1 MNYKPQCLS
10 QLAKRMI
17 ENGKTK
23 WQNVSMPATTV
34 YDSLNL
40 KMQPWGI
47 GWNDTKY
54 STRPV
59 QYSTTSFLVSIKK
72 THGINKKTIK
82 HYITITIEKEKH
94 IMARNPKI
102 KTKGK
107 HPIHVWKLLQHAHIQ

>member
-82 HYITITIEKEKH
+82 HKKKK
-94 IMARNPKI
+94 NKS
-102 KTKGK
+102 KTK
-107 HPIHVWKLLQHAHIQ
+107 KLATFLDENSTTQ

>member
-82 HYITITIEKEKH
+82 HKKKKKT
-94 IMARNPKI
+94 NP
-102 KTKGK
+102 
-107 HPIHVWKLLQHAHIQ
+107 